1 MLLVER
7 RSKPRLYSKLTILA
21 EVSTVYISLSEQGES
36 SPEMSKTGELSI
48 LNEMPGQESQLNHSL
63 QRKPSMEEDR
73 GTRSNTSVVYA
84 VHSPWG
90 AQSLLYLNYT
100 LRYTKTG
107 S

>member
-48 LNEMPGQESQLNHSL
+48 LNEMPGQES
-63 QRKPSMEEDR
+63 
-73 GTRSNTSVVYA
+73 
-84 VHSPWG
+84 
-90 AQSLLYLNYT
+90 
-100 LRYTKTG
+100 
-107 S
+107 